1 MRPSAKHSAKTVPTL
16 RDMTTCQRQRTTK
29 KYAKKKR
36 KLMPYLKKYLYL
48 CNLLRNINNLL

>member
-29 KYAKKKR
+29 KQICQKNPQTYA
-36 KLMPYLKKYLYL
+36 LLKKIFVPLQSVT
-48 CNLLRNINNLL
+48 